1 MRDSEASPR
10 RIRVLIVEDQTL
22 VREGIRSLLSLS
34 PEIEVAGEAPDGES
48 AIERLAAVAPD
59 VVLLDV
65 RMPGLSGIE
74 VLERLASEGRLPP
87 TIVLTTFGDEG
98 LVRDALAAGAK
109 GFLLKDVSLDGLVR
123 AIRAVHSGEGAV
135 VPVLDSPS
143 ARGAKS
149 LSGNFPTLDPPDALT
164 ERERE
169 VLRLLARGQS
179 NREIARA
186 LSVAEGTVKNH
197 VSSILSKLG
206 VRDRTRAVL
215 QAIKSGALE

>member
-1 MRDSEASPR
+1 VKPAP

-34 PEIEVAGEAPDGES
+34 SEIEVAGEACDGES
-48 AIERLAAVAPD
+48 AIARIAAVVPD

-74 VLERLASEGRLPP
+74 VLGRLSAQGNLPP
-87 TIVLTTFGDEG
+87 TIVLTTFGDEA
-98 LVRDALAAGAK
+98 LVLEALAAGAK

-123 AIRAVHSGEGAV
+123 AIRAVHAGESAV
-135 VPVLDSPS
+135 VPVVDSPE
-143 ARGAKS
+143 ARASKS
-149 LSGNFPTLDPPDALT
+149 LSADFPSLSPPDALT

-169 VLRLLARGQS
+169 VLRLMARGQS
-179 NREIARA
+179 NREIAQA
-186 LSVAEGTVKNH
+186 LCVAEGTVKNH
-197 VSSILSKLG
+197 VSSVLSKLG

-215 QAIKSGALE
+215 QALKAGALE

>member
-1 MRDSEASPR
+1 VTARDVPR

-48 AIERLAAVAPD
+48 AIEQLPAIAPD

-65 RMPGLSGIE
+65 RMPGLSGIQ
-74 VLERLASEGRLPP
+74 VLERLSAEGRLPP
-87 TIVLTTFGDEG
+87 TIVLTTFGDEA
-98 LVRDALAAGAK
+98 LVLEALAAGAK
-109 GFLLKDVSLDGLVR
+109 GFLEKDVSLDGLVR
-123 AIRAVHSGEGAV
+123 AIRAVDSGESAV
-135 VPVLDSPS
+135 VPVLDSPA
-143 ARGAKS
+143 ARSAKS
-149 LSGNFPTLDPPDALT
+149 LSADFPSLDPPDALT
-164 ERERE
+164 ERERD
-169 VLRLLARGQS
+169 VLRLMARGQS
-179 NREIARA
+179 NREIATA

-215 QAIKSGALE
+215 QAIKSGAL

>member
-1 MRDSEASPR
+1 MTAVTVPR

-34 PEIEVAGEAPDGES
+34 PEIEVAGEASDGES
-48 AIERLAAVAPD
+48 AIAQLPAVAPD

-65 RMPGLSGIE
+65 RMPGLSGID
-74 VLERLASEGRLPP
+74 VLKKLSAEGRLPP
-87 TIVLTTFGDEG
+87 TIVLTTFDDET
-98 LVRDALAAGAK
+98 LVLDALAAGAR

-123 AIRAVHSGEGAV
+123 AIRAVHAGESAV
-135 VPVLDSPS
+135 APVLERPA
-143 ARGAKS
+143 ARNAKS
-149 LSGNFPTLDPPDALT
+149 LTADFPTLDPPDALT

-179 NREIARA
+179 NREIAQA

>member
-1 MRDSEASPR
+1 MPEPRAPSR

-34 PEIEVAGEAPDGES
+34 PEIEVAGEASDGES
-48 AIERLAAVAPD
+48 AIARLAAVAPD

-74 VLERLASEGRLPP
+74 VLERLSSEGRLPP
-87 TIVLTTFGDEG
+87 TIVLTTFGDEA
-98 LVRDALAAGAK
+98 LVREALAAGAK

-123 AIRAVHSGEGAV
+123 AIRAVSSGEGAV
-135 VPVLDSPS
+135 VPVLDSPA
-143 ARGAKS
+143 ARGSKS

-179 NREIARA
+179 NREIAQA

>member
-1 MRDSEASPR
+1 MTAPALPR

-34 PEIEVAGEAPDGES
+34 SEIEVAGEAPDGET
-48 AIERLAAVAPD
+48 AIERLAAIAPD

-65 RMPGLSGIE
+65 RMPGLSGIQ
-74 VLERLASEGRLPP
+74 VLERLSGENRLPP
-87 TIVLTTFGDEG
+87 TIVLTTFGDEA
-98 LVRDALAAGAK
+98 LVLEALAAGAK
-109 GFLLKDVSLDGLVR
+109 GFLEKDVSLDGLVR
-123 AIRAVHSGEGAV
+123 AIRAVHSGESAV
-135 VPVLDSPS
+135 VPVLDSPGVRS
-143 ARGAKS
+143 AKS
-149 LSGNFPTLDPPDALT
+149 LSTDFPSLDPPDALT
-164 ERERE
+164 ERERD
-169 VLRLLARGQS
+169 VLRLMARGQS
-179 NREIARA
+179 NREIATA

>member
-1 MRDSEASPR
+1 MTVLTALR

-34 PEIEVAGEAPDGES
+34 PEIEVVGEAFDGES
-48 AIERLAAVAPD
+48 AIAQLPAVAPD

-65 RMPGLSGIE
+65 RMPGLSGID
-74 VLERLASEGRLPP
+74 VLRRLSEEGRLPP
-87 TIVLTTFGDEG
+87 TIVLTTFGDEA
-98 LVRDALAAGAK
+98 LVLEALAAGAK

-123 AIRAVHSGEGAV
+123 AIRAVHSGESAV
-135 VPVLDSPS
+135 VPVVDAPTARS
-143 ARGAKS
+143 ARA
-149 LSGNFPTLDPPDALT
+149 LSTDFPTLSPPDPLT
-164 ERERE
+164 QREGE

-179 NREIARA
+179 NREIATA

-215 QAIKSGALE
+215 EAIKSGALE